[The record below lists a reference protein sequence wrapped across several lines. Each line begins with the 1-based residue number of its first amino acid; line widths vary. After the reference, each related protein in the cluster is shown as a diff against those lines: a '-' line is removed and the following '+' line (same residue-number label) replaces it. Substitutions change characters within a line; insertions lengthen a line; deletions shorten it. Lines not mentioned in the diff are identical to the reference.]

1 MWRKIKDAH
10 QIQHGG
16 TMTALEMNVNGNWTR
31 KEIKSEVELGIT
43 ENDRKHFILTYVI
56 SIMD

>member
-1 MWRKIKDAH
+1 
-10 QIQHGG
+10 
-16 TMTALEMNVNGNWTR
+16 MTELEMNVNGNWTR